1 MHSDAKLISENWRI
15 VWRKI
20 QGLKPTARS
29 GQITKDA
36 EKGLILTIFDQKRVL
51 DHIWIICQQ
60 NHHSASLWHAK
71 IVISTLNFAH
81 FFTLQQGEDIHVK
94 LFFQI
99 PVLKPNKYFSKKIKN
114 RWISQKKPLKAA
126 EHHFFP

>member
-51 DHIWIICQQ
+51 DD
-60 NHHSASLWHAK
+60 LFDPRT
-71 IVISTLNFAH
+71 VDISRFLR
-81 FFTLQQGEDIHVK
+81 
-94 LFFQI
+94 
-99 PVLKPNKYFSKKIKN
+99 N
-114 RWISQKKPLKAA
+114 R
-126 EHHFFP
+126 F